1 MVNAIERLIQIL
13 SNIFSASCYKM
24 VSEPMSC
31 LYTDDIAGP
40 THLLTSQNF
49 KINLSYATGKITLA
63 LQWHI
68 HKDNIARL

>member
-1 MVNAIERLIQIL
+1 MSESIETTIWMVNAIERLIQIL

-40 THLLTSQNF
+40 THSAYVPKLQNQF
-49 KINLSYATGKITLA
+49 ELCN
-63 LQWHI
+63 W
-68 HKDNIARL
+68 